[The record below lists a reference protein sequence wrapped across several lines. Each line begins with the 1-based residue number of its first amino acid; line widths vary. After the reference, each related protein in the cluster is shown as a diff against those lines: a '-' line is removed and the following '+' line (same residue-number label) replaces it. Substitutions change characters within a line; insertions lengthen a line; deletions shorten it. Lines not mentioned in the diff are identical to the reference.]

1 MRIKKHNWTSFV
13 ISGDNVSVLTDPQEL
28 KKSALSFTK
37 VKADVV
43 LFSDPELTLKTDIIK
58 SEGMS
63 KKVIPDT
70 RKNIVEISSPGEFE
84 IGGLMIRR
92 PIRTN
97 FYIIDELNLRVL
109 YMGLAGK
116 DFDVKDVEDV
126 GDVDVLIAPIGNG
139 DLFIDY
145 DKLEKVF
152 SAVDPEILI
161 PCGLKE
167 DGNKLGKD
175 LKSKEDFIKHFG
187 FSNVSEESYINLK
200 SKGKEK
206 DEKPMEVI
214 FL

>member
-13 ISGDNVSVLTDPQEL
+13 ISGDSVSVLTDPQEL
-28 KKSALSFTK
+28 KKSGLSFTK

-43 LFSDPELTLKTDIIK
+43 LFSDPKLTLKTDIIK
-58 SEGMS
+58 SEDMT
-63 KKVIPDT
+63 KKVVPDS
-70 RKNIVEISSPGEFE
+70 RKHIVEISSPGEFE

-116 DFDVKDVEDV
+116 DFDVKDLEDV

-187 FSNVSEESYINLK
+187 FSNVSEESYITLK
-200 SKGKEK
+200 PRGKEK

-214 FL
+214 IL

>member
-28 KKSALSFTK
+28 KKSGLSFTK

-43 LFSDPELTLKTDIIK
+43 LFSDPNLTLKTDIIK
-58 SEGMS
+58 SEDMG
-63 KKVIPDT
+63 KKVLPDS
-70 RKNIVEISSPGEFE
+70 RKHIVEISSPGEFE

-92 PIRTN
+92 PIKTN

-116 DFDVKDVEDV
+116 DFNVKDLDDV

-152 SAVDPEILI
+152 SSVDPEILI

-200 SKGKEK
+200 PKGKEK

-214 FL
+214 IL

>member
-1 MRIKKHNWTSFV
+1 MGIKKHNWTSFV
-13 ISGDNVSVLTDPQEL
+13 ISGDSVSVLTDPQEL
-28 KKSALSFTK
+28 KKSGLSFTK

-43 LFSDPELTLKTDIIK
+43 LFSDPKLTLKTDIIK
-58 SEGMS
+58 SEDMT
-63 KKVIPDT
+63 KKVVPDS
-70 RKNIVEISSPGEFE
+70 RKHIVEISSPGEFE

-116 DFDVKDVEDV
+116 DFDVKDLEDV

-187 FSNVSEESYINLK
+187 FSNVSEESYITLK
-200 SKGKEK
+200 PRGKEK

-214 FL
+214 IL

>member
-28 KKSALSFTK
+28 KKSGLSFTK

-43 LFSDPELTLKTDIIK
+43 LFSDPNLILKKDIIK
-58 SEGMS
+58 SEGID
-63 KKVIPDT
+63 KKVVPDS
-70 RKNIVEISSPGEFE
+70 RKHIVEISSPGEFE

-116 DFDVKDVEDV
+116 DFDVKDLDDV

-139 DLFIDY
+139 DIFIDY

-167 DGNKLGKD
+167 DGNRLSKD

-187 FSNVSEESYINLK
+187 FSNVSEESYITIK
-200 SKGKEK
+200 PRGKEK
-206 DEKPMEVI
+206 DEKPMEVVI
-214 FL
+214 L

>member
-13 ISGDNVSVLTDPQEL
+13 ISGDNVTLLTDPQEL
-28 KKSALSFTK
+28 KKSGLSFTK

-43 LFSDPELTLKTDIIK
+43 LFSNPKLTLKTDIIK
-58 SEGMS
+58 SEDMS
-63 KKVIPDT
+63 KKVVPDT
-70 RKNIVEISSPGEFE
+70 RKHIVEISSPGEFE

-92 PIRTN
+92 PIKTD

-116 DFDVKDVEDV
+116 DFDVKDLEDV

-187 FSNVSEESYINLK
+187 FSNVSEESYITVK
-200 SKGKEK
+200 PKGKEK

-214 FL
+214 IL

>member
-28 KKSALSFTK
+28 KKSGLSFTK

-43 LFSDPELTLKTDIIK
+43 LFSDPNLTLKTDIIK
-58 SEGMS
+58 SEDMS
-63 KKVIPDT
+63 KKVLPDS
-70 RKNIVEISSPGEFE
+70 RKHIVEISSPGEFE

-92 PIRTN
+92 PIKTN

-116 DFDVKDVEDV
+116 DFNVKDLDDV

-152 SAVDPEILI
+152 SSVDPEILI

-200 SKGKEK
+200 PKGKEK

-214 FL
+214 IL